1 MDVDDHIREFNAAV
15 LSHDWSAFV
24 DRFADDAVVEFV
36 GVPAG
41 PYVGRDAIAAAY
53 QQNPPDD
60 TIERAGAPRVQAEE
74 LVVPYR
80 WVTSGATGTM
90 RFSERGQKIGRLVIT
105 FDTT

>member
-1 MDVDDHIREFNAAV
+1 MDVDDHIRVFNAAV
-15 LSHDWSAFV
+15 LSHDWSSFV
-24 DRFADDAVVEFV
+24 ERFTDDAAVEFV

-41 PYVGRDAIAAAY
+41 PYVGRNAISAAY

-60 TIERAGAPRVQAEE
+60 TIERAGAPTVEAAE

-90 RFSERGQKIGRLVIT
+90 RFTERDQKIGRLVIT

>member
-1 MDVDDHIREFNAAV
+1 MDVDDHIREFNGAV

-24 DRFADDAVVEFV
+24 GRFTDDAVVEFV

-41 PYVGRDAIAAAY
+41 PYIGRDAIAAAY
-53 QQNPPDD
+53 EQNPPDD
-60 TIERAGAPRVQAEE
+60 TIELAGEPASESGE

-80 WVTSGATGTM
+80 WVTSGETGRM
-90 RFSERGQKIGRLVIT
+90 RFTERGEKIGRLVIS